1 MKKKEFKAESRRLL
15 DLMINSI
22 YTNREIFLRELI
34 SNASDAI
41 DKRYY
46 ESLTNKDVKVNK
58 DDLEIWIKVDKDK
71 RQLIISDNGIGMDK
85 DELDSNLGTIAK
97 SGSLLFKDKM
107 EEKEDVNIIGQFGVG
122 FYSSF
127 MVAKSVVVRS
137 KKQGSDVAYEWKSEG
152 VEGYTIEECQ
162 KDDVGT
168 EIILTLK
175 DNTDEESYDEFL
187 DIYNIKAIVR
197 KYSDYIHYPIK
208 MDVSHRSKV
217 EGKEN
222 EYEEKVT
229 TEILNSMIPLWKRNK
244 SDIKDEEYNSFYA
257 DKFYDFE
264 KPQKIIHTKVEGMLS
279 YTALLFIPSKI
290 PYEYRTGEYK
300 PGLKLYSNGVLI
312 MENCE
317 ELLPDYFGFVKGL
330 VDSDD
335 LSLNISREILQ
346 HDRQLKAI
354 QKNIG
359 SKIKSELENMLANN
373 RSEYDKFF
381 ENFGIPLKVGTYSN
395 FGANQAE
402 LKDLLEFYSS
412 SEKKL
417 VTLKEYVSRMPED
430 QKAIYYACGDSYE
443 NIAKLPQVEKIEE
456 KNYEILYLKDPIDEF
471 VFQILLAYE
480 GKKFT
485 NVATEE
491 IDLGSEEEKEA
502 TKKLNEDNKEMFTVM
517 KEAIPEV
524 EVIRFTNRLKNHP
537 VCLTTEG
544 QISIEMSKV
553 INSVN
558 DPNNK
563 VKPKLVLEINE
574 SHPIAKKIQ
583 DLFKESK
590 EDLKDYA
597 KVLYS
602 EARLIEGL
610 SIDNPVE
617 ISNLICKFI
626 AK

>member
-46 ESLTNKDVKVNK
+46 ESLTNKDIKVNK

-71 RQLIISDNGIGMDK
+71 RELIVSDNGIGMDK

-279 YTALLFIPSKI
+279 YTALLFIPSQI

-443 NIAKLPQVEKIEE
+443 NIAKLPQVEKVEE

-610 SIDNPVE
+610 PIDNPVE

>member
-1 MKKKEFKAESRRLL
+1 M
-15 DLMINSI
+15 
-22 YTNREIFLRELI
+22 
-34 SNASDAI
+34 
-41 DKRYY
+41 
-46 ESLTNKDVKVNK
+46 
-58 DDLEIWIKVDKDK
+58 
-71 RQLIISDNGIGMDK
+71 
-85 DELDSNLGTIAK
+85 
-97 SGSLLFKDKM
+97 
-107 EEKEDVNIIGQFGVG
+107 
-122 FYSSF
+122 
-127 MVAKSVVVRS
+127 
-137 KKQGSDVAYEWKSEG
+137 
-152 VEGYTIEECQ
+152 
-162 KDDVGT
+162 
-168 EIILTLK
+168 
-175 DNTDEESYDEFL
+175 
-187 DIYNIKAIVR
+187 
-197 KYSDYIHYPIK
+197 
-208 MDVSHRSKV
+208 
-217 EGKEN
+217 
-222 EYEEKVT
+222 
-229 TEILNSMIPLWKRNK
+229 
-244 SDIKDEEYNSFYA
+244 
-257 DKFYDFE
+257 
-264 KPQKIIHTKVEGMLS
+264 
-279 YTALLFIPSKI
+279 
-290 PYEYRTGEYK
+290 
-300 PGLKLYSNGVLI
+300 
-312 MENCE
+312 
-317 ELLPDYFGFVKGL
+317 
-330 VDSDD
+330 
-335 LSLNISREILQ
+335 
-346 HDRQLKAI
+346 
-354 QKNIG
+354 
-359 SKIKSELENMLANN
+359 
-373 RSEYDKFF
+373 
-381 ENFGIPLKVGTYSN
+381 
-395 FGANQAE
+395 
-402 LKDLLEFYSS
+402 LEFYSS

>member
-71 RQLIISDNGIGMDK
+71 RELIVSDNGIGMDK

-373 RSEYDKFF
+373 RS
-381 ENFGIPLKVGTYSN
+381 
-395 FGANQAE
+395 
-402 LKDLLEFYSS
+402 
-412 SEKKL
+412 
-417 VTLKEYVSRMPED
+417 
-430 QKAIYYACGDSYE
+430 
-443 NIAKLPQVEKIEE
+443 
-456 KNYEILYLKDPIDEF
+456 
-471 VFQILLAYE
+471 
-480 GKKFT
+480 
-485 NVATEE
+485 
-491 IDLGSEEEKEA
+491 
-502 TKKLNEDNKEMFTVM
+502 
-517 KEAIPEV
+517 
-524 EVIRFTNRLKNHP
+524 
-537 VCLTTEG
+537 
-544 QISIEMSKV
+544 
-553 INSVN
+553 
-558 DPNNK
+558 
-563 VKPKLVLEINE
+563 
-574 SHPIAKKIQ
+574 
-583 DLFKESK
+583 
-590 EDLKDYA
+590 
-597 KVLYS
+597 
-602 EARLIEGL
+602 
-610 SIDNPVE
+610 
-617 ISNLICKFI
+617 
-626 AK
+626 

>member
-71 RQLIISDNGIGMDK
+71 RELIVSDNGIGMDK

>member
-71 RQLIISDNGIGMDK
+71 RELIVSDNGIGMDK

-229 TEILNSMIPLWKRNK
+229 TEVLNSMIPLWKRNK
-244 SDIKDEEYNSFYA
+244 NDIKDEEYNSFYA

-610 SIDNPVE
+610 PIDNPVE

>member
-1 MKKKEFKAESRRLL
+1 
-15 DLMINSI
+15 MI
-22 YTNREIFLRELI
+22 
-34 SNASDAI
+34 
-41 DKRYY
+41 
-46 ESLTNKDVKVNK
+46 
-58 DDLEIWIKVDKDK
+58 
-71 RQLIISDNGIGMDK
+71 
-85 DELDSNLGTIAK
+85 DSTIA
-97 SGSLLFKDKM
+97 
-107 EEKEDVNIIGQFGVG
+107 I
-122 FYSSF
+122 
-127 MVAKSVVVRS
+127 
-137 KKQGSDVAYEWKSEG
+137 
-152 VEGYTIEECQ
+152 
-162 KDDVGT
+162 
-168 EIILTLK
+168 
-175 DNTDEESYDEFL
+175 
-187 DIYNIKAIVR
+187 
-197 KYSDYIHYPIK
+197 
-208 MDVSHRSKV
+208 
-217 EGKEN
+217 
-222 EYEEKVT
+222 
-229 TEILNSMIPLWKRNK
+229 
-244 SDIKDEEYNSFYA
+244 
-257 DKFYDFE
+257 
-264 KPQKIIHTKVEGMLS
+264 
-279 YTALLFIPSKI
+279 
-290 PYEYRTGEYK
+290 
-300 PGLKLYSNGVLI
+300 
-312 MENCE
+312 
-317 ELLPDYFGFVKGL
+317 
-330 VDSDD
+330 
-335 LSLNISREILQ
+335 
-346 HDRQLKAI
+346 KAI

-610 SIDNPVE
+610 PIDNPVE

>member
-46 ESLTNKDVKVNK
+46 ESLTNKDIKVNK

-71 RQLIISDNGIGMDK
+71 RELIVSDNGIGMDK

-279 YTALLFIPSKI
+279 YTALLFIPSQI

-412 SEKKL
+412 SEKKS

-491 IDLGSEEEKEA
+491 VDLGSEEEKEA

>member
-46 ESLTNKDVKVNK
+46 ESLTNKDIKVNK

-71 RQLIISDNGIGMDK
+71 RELIVSDNGIGMDK

-279 YTALLFIPSKI
+279 YTALLFIPSQI

-491 IDLGSEEEKEA
+491 VDLGSEEEKEA

-610 SIDNPVE
+610 PIDNPVE

>member
-46 ESLTNKDVKVNK
+46 ESLTNKDIKVNK

-71 RQLIISDNGIGMDK
+71 RELIVSDNGIGMDK

-127 MVAKSVVVRS
+127 MVAKSIVVRS

-279 YTALLFIPSKI
+279 YTALLFIPSQI

-491 IDLGSEEEKEA
+491 VDLGSEEEKEA

-610 SIDNPVE
+610 PIDNPVE